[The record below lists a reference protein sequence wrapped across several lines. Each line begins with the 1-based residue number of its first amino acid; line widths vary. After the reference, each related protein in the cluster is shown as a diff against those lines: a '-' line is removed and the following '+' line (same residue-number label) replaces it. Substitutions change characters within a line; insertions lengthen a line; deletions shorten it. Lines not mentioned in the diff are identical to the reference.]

1 MSSKYEKSR
10 PTSRERSSL
19 LKIGAIA
26 GLAAIAVNTAI
37 NNNEALGRIVEAYN
51 GMSSLETTVS
61 DLVSDFVEDTVR
73 VNCGINTAARDTYG
87 PNYSLEGYVEPLHF
101 LGFVYLP
108 SVMSL
113 TKENCENIA
122 TINQTSTVNPYTAG
136 SLMIATHE
144 YQHITENDF
153 DEARVACRAIAEFA
167 PRLIRAGLSEA
178 SAINTTQTI
187 AAQYYRS
194 QPAVYKNPALCQ
206 PGGSYTVDLEQSGLS
221 PIVYFN
227 QNYLG

>member
-73 VNCGINTAARDTYG
+73 VNCGINTAARDAYG